1 MAWSKLVDMALTD
14 AERVEQMETT
24 VPALLDRGPQYP
36 YGLKVSLCEKE
47 LEKLRLDVSDASVG
61 DLVDMRCFGTITSIS
76 QNDGPDGPC
85 CRVEIQIERMAVEN
99 EETEEAGE

>member
-1 MAWSKLVDMALTD
+1 MVWSKMVDLSLTD
-14 AERVEQMETT
+14 ADKIEQIGMMA
-24 VPALLDRGPQYP
+24 PALMDKGPNYP
-36 YGLKVSLCEKE
+36 PGLRVSLCEKE
-47 LEKLRLDVSDASVG
+47 LEKLDLDVSDASVG